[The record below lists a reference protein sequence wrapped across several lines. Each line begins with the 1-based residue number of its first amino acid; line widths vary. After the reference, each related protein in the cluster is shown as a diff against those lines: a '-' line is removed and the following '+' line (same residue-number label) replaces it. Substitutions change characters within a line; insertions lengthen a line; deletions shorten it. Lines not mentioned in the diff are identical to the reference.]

1 MQSNFSQFSQPGWV
15 PQFPPQFLMGQ
26 GQPQLGPGPFA
37 QTPFGVGPFSQP
49 TGYGGNASFGH
60 EIGTAGFGQQ
70 PYSLGGQ
77 PSHYGLGAQANP
89 FAQNPFAQNPFVQN
103 PFAQGPFTQGGQA
116 QQLSPISQQ
125 IVSVLAQLVHQIAVQ
140 NAVTQQIG
148 VALNQLATQLAQA
161 QQQGTGFGAGL
172 AFGGAG
178 YGAFNPQAQGWNA
191 NRAQTIQ

>member
-15 PQFPPQFLMGQ
+15 PQFPPQFLMGPQFLTGQ
-26 GQPQLGPGPFA
+26 GQPQFGPGPFA

-77 PSHYGLGAQANP
+77 PTHYGLGAQANP
-89 FAQNPFAQNPFVQN
+89 FAHNPFVQN
-103 PFAQGPFTQGGQA
+103 PFAQGPFAQGGQA
-116 QQLSPISQQ
+116 QQLSPVSQQ
-125 IVSVLAQLVHQIAVQ
+125 IVSVLAQLVQQIAVQ

-148 VALNQLATQLAQA
+148 VALNQLATQLAQT
-161 QQQGTGFGAGL
+161 QQGTGFGAGP